1 MFEALLIYR
10 VQLEEI
16 HHAYDNFYETSRGF
30 MLGCNY
36 SKKINAEIME
46 LVKEKIDRV
55 IFLLLGDRYDKIFTI
70 SE

>member
-1 MFEALLIYR
+1 
-10 VQLEEI
+10 
-16 HHAYDNFYETSRGF
+16 
-30 MLGCNY
+30 MLGGNY